1 MFTIYRSNDLDIL
14 LNLIKYNILENPLK
28 NPLRTEIIILSDL
41 TLIPYLKINLS
52 KIIGIHAN
60 INYINPERFI
70 WDLFIKIIPKI
81 SKENI
86 FNKKM
91 IIWQLMSI
99 IPKIIILP
107 EFKNFK
113 KYLNDIKNI
122 NYLFQISIQIANL
135 YDEYQKYRPKWLFL
149 WENDQKIFLFND
161 KDQIWQAKL
170 WKKLIIYNKI
180 ILGKQLWYLSKLY
193 NYIIHIQNKKTIKYS
208 ILPER
213 IFILETQNIPLI
225 YLQLLE
231 KLTKYI
237 EIHILIKN
245 PCIHYWDNIQTNKN
259 DNFNNSL
266 LFSWGNYGLN
276 NINKLINLQS
286 RMIESFVKIKPTNLL
301 NNIQTDILLLQD
313 HSLLKNKK
321 KINVSDD
328 SIQIN
333 TFVDLKQEIEFLSI
347 NIIKLIN
354 NKNYF
359 LHDIIVVSPN
369 LDIYLPFIYS
379 IFNKK
384 KLPFN
389 IYLDVNKNNIFNVPD
404 TFFFC

>member
-1 MFTIYRSNDLDIL
+1 MFTTYHSNDLDIL
-14 LNLIKYNILENPLK
+14 LNLIKYNILK
-28 NPLRTEIIILSDL
+28 NPLNNPLQTEIIILSDL

-60 INYINPERFI
+60 INYINPEKFI

-81 SKENI
+81 TKENI

-91 IIWQLMSI
+91 IIWQLMNI
-99 IPKIIILP
+99 IPEIIVLP

-113 KYLNDIKNI
+113 KYLSNIKNT
-122 NYLFQISIQIANL
+122 NYLFQISIHIANL

-149 WENDQKIFLFND
+149 WEKNTEIFLTND
-161 KDQIWQAKL
+161 KDHIWQAKL
-170 WKKLIIYNKI
+170 WKKLIRYNEI

-193 NYIIHIQNKKTIKYS
+193 NYIINIKNIKKIKYS
-208 ILPER
+208 VLPER

-231 KLTKYI
+231 KLTDYI

-245 PCIHYWDNIQTNKN
+245 PCIHYWDNIQINKN
-259 DNFNNSL
+259 DKFNNSL

-286 RMIESFVKIKPTNLL
+286 RMIESFVKIKSTNLL
-301 NNIQTDILLLQD
+301 NNIQKDILLLQNN
-313 HSLLKNKK
+313 SLLKNKK
-321 KINVSDD
+321 KINITDD
-328 SIQIN
+328 SIQVNIF
-333 TFVDLKQEIEFLSI
+333 TDAKQEIEFLSI

-354 NKNYF
+354 NNNYY
-359 LHDIIVVSPN
+359 LHDIIVISPN
-369 LDIYLPFIYS
+369 LEIYLPFIYS

-384 KLPFN
+384 NLPFN
-389 IYLDVNKNNIFNVPD
+389 IYLDINKKNMFDIPD
-404 TFFFC
+404 TFFFY